1 MRILIDMDDV
11 MIDFLQH
18 WIDVLNGKFN
28 KNVKYNDIY
37 CWSMQVAYPDLT
49 REQIFDVLY
58 NEEFWAD
65 ISPKQGAITYI
76 RRLIQDGHE
85 IYVVTASDPLI
96 MKFRQVYILNQFFP
110 WIPQENVI
118 MAHNKQMILGDVLV
132 DDNPKNLVNGNYRGL
147 LMTAPHNQGYPERL
161 SNLIRVNSWEEVYD
175 LIDKIEKGIYR

>member
-65 ISPKQGAITYI
+65 ISPKQGAIT
-76 RRLIQDGHE
+76 
-85 IYVVTASDPLI
+85 
-96 MKFRQVYILNQFFP
+96 
-110 WIPQENVI
+110 
-118 MAHNKQMILGDVLV
+118 
-132 DDNPKNLVNGNYRGL
+132 
-147 LMTAPHNQGYPERL
+147 
-161 SNLIRVNSWEEVYD
+161 
-175 LIDKIEKGIYR
+175 